1 MVGGCFAEK
10 LNILI
15 FNRTL
20 HSPGCGEGEHIV
32 WEEEDEGE
40 EDDSI
45 ARMRGSCG
53 RRGRPSRFGR

>member
-32 WEEEDEGE
+32 REEEDEGE
-40 EDDSI
+40 EDGSI
-45 ARMRGSCG
+45 HRMRGNCEQM
-53 RRGRPSRFGR
+53 R